1 MKLNQI
7 LGKFEHATRLLY
19 VNSVTLINKS
29 VLVVEYPKSGGTWLA
44 QLLSSCLKLPFP
56 RNQYPL
62 LKKAVYH
69 SHYQPKYLIDQNKH
83 IIWLLRD
90 GRDIMVSSYFHHLI
104 WNDKNRKDP
113 KLVNYY
119 RDRLK
124 FEDYSDIK
132 NNLAE
137 YIDFLF
143 TDKPSKFIFFNHPG
157 DWKSYNEKW
166 LEAEQSNPNI
176 YCIKYEDMLTKVH
189 DEMAKLFDHKFME
202 FNISTQTIRKAVNSY
217 SFENQTKR
225 RPGEEN
231 INSFLRKGVS
241 GDWKNHFNNQ
251 AKEVFKRHAGDLL
264 IKFGYEKD
272 KNW

>member
-1 MKLNQI
+1 MRLKQL

-44 QLLSSCLKLPFP
+44 QLLSGCLELPFP
-56 RNQYPL
+56 RNQYPIV
-62 LKKAVYH
+62 KKAVYH
-69 SHYQPKYLIDQNKH
+69 SHYQPKYLIDNNKH

-104 WNDKNRKDP
+104 WNDKNKKDP

-124 FEDYSDIK
+124 FEDYSDIRK
-132 NNLAE
+132 NLPQ

-143 TDKPSKFIFFNHPG
+143 TDKPAKLIFFNHPG
-157 DWKSYNEKW
+157 GWKSYNEKW
-166 LEAEQSNPNI
+166 LKASESNSNI
-176 YCIKYEDMLTKVH
+176 YSIRYEDMLTNTY
-189 DEMAKLFDHKFME
+189 DEMIKLLDQQFSDLDVPE
-202 FNISTQTIRKAVNSY
+202 TTIKRVVDNY
-217 SFENQTKR
+217 SFENQTMRK
-225 RPGEEN
+225 PGDEN

-241 GDWKNHFNNQ
+241 GDWKNHFNSQ
-251 AKEVFKRHAGDLL
+251 AKEVFKYHAGDLL
-264 IKFGYEKD
+264 IKLGYEKD